1 MNDLFDTLRFDSHGL
16 IPTVIADAGNHA
28 VLMVAWMNRE
38 ALARTLET
46 GKTHFFSRSRNKL
59 WMKGEESGHTQQ
71 VKSIRTDCDADVL
84 LIEVEQHGVACHEG
98 YRSCFF
104 RELRGTHWQVADERQ
119 VDPKTVYARKP

>member
-16 IPTVIADAGNHA
+16 IPAVVQDHQTHE

-46 GKTHFFSRSRNKL
+46 GKTHFYSRSRRKQ
-59 WMKGEESGHTQQ
+59 WMKGEESGHVQT

-84 LIEVEQHGVACHEG
+84 LIGAEQVGVACHEG
-98 YRSCFF
+98 YKSCFF
-104 RELRGTHWQVADERQ
+104 RALDGTQWKVQGERQ
-119 VDPKTVYARKP
+119 VDPAQVYKPK